1 MRKIIYVLAGYMS
14 LFLPVWAQSD
24 YCESAANRTI
34 VLGGAITE
42 IVYALGAQDRIAGL
56 DVTST
61 YPADANRL
69 PKVGYYRRVGAE
81 GLLSLGPDMIIADP
95 DAGPPEALN
104 QVSSVGVCVN
114 KVGTGGSAQ
123 SVLDRV
129 DQVAQILNIQ
139 EKGNALRSK
148 LVAEFKAAENLVA
161 TKRENVRA
169 PRILFLLSASDG
181 TPVAAG
187 EDTDANAIIE
197 LAGAKNAVSGF
208 TGFKPLSSEI
218 AASSEPDYILMMAHV
233 VESTGGKDAVLSLP
247 QIQLTPAGQNGNLIA
262 MDGLLLLG
270 FGPRTPEA
278 IQMLASE
285 IYD

>member
-1 MRKIIYVLAGYMS
+1 M
-14 LFLPVWAQSD
+14 
-24 YCESAANRTI
+24 
-34 VLGGAITE
+34 LGGAITE
-42 IVYALGAQDRIAGL
+42 IVYAMGANDRIAGL

-61 YPADANRL
+61 YPAAANRL

-95 DAGPPEALN
+95 DAGPLEALI

-114 KVGTGGSAQ
+114 KVGDGGSAQ

-129 DQVAQILNIQ
+129 DQVAEMLNIR
-139 EKGNALRSK
+139 EKGNVLRAK
-148 LVAEFKAAENLVA
+148 LEAEFTVAANLVA
-161 TKRENVRA
+161 LKREGGRA
-169 PRILFLLSASDG
+169 PRILFLLSAKDG

-187 EDTDANAIIE
+187 QDTDANAIIE
-197 LAGAKNAVSGF
+197 LAGAENAVSGF

-218 AASSEPDYILMMAHV
+218 AASSAPDYILMMAHV
-233 VESTGGKDAVLSLP
+233 VESTGGKDAILSLP
-247 QIQLTPAGQNGNLIA
+247 QLQLTPAGQNGNLIA

-278 IQMLASE
+278 IQMLAAE